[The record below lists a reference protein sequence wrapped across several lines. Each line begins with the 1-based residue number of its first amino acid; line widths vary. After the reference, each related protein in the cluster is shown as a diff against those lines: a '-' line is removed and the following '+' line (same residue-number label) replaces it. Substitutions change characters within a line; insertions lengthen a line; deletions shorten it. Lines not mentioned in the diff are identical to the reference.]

1 MNQPMV
7 QLARPDLTASNI
19 DHMNS
24 KELRSLAKELRVNSH
39 MNGKDEFSTYD
50 DASIS
55 NDEWKALIRSPPTT
69 TTHVNICIIKPMT
82 KKGDGS
88 PNGSYARRV
97 QQESPQLH
105 YVGKPTDFISH
116 AWRYNFVDL
125 VRAVESEA
133 DERDRARA
141 QRGLKPIKNERYYWN
156 DIFVEDQN
164 ATMDKPEGY
173 FFTAFREAIVSI
185 GRTVLILM
193 PLKDSIPLTRA
204 WCVWEMFCTI
214 FCFQMNS
221 KTLIEVDDH
230 FLINVIYLCN
240 TIQLK
245 PLLMHLFLLD

>member
-1 MNQPMV
+1 MSSLLQAAALANATTTTTTSTTTTTTTTSSPFPQEGVHIECLKSVANSPKMNQPMV
-7 QLARPDLTASNI
+7 QLARPDLTVSNI

-50 DASIS
+50 DASIP

-133 DERDRARA
+133 DGRDRARA

-185 GRTVLILM
+185 GRTVLIYTNA
-193 PLKDSIPLTRA
+193 LKR
-204 WCVWEMFCTI
+204 
-214 FCFQMNS
+214 
-221 KTLIEVDDH
+221 
-230 FLINVIYLCN
+230 
-240 TIQLK
+240 
-245 PLLMHLFLLD
+245 